1 MYKFVPMSD
10 TRSQILAE
18 SKKKAL
24 VAGVTTAAAVT
35 LGVVGWPVTAAAVG
49 LPAVVLGYRWW
60 KHRAENGIR
69 F

>member
-1 MYKFVPMSD
+1 MSD

-18 SKKKAL
+18 SKRKAL
-24 VAGVTTAAAVT
+24 AAGVTTAAAVT
-35 LGVVGWPVTAAAVG
+35 LGVVGWPVTAAVAAV
-49 LPAVVLGYRWW
+49 PAAVLGYRWW